1 MIETRK
7 LLMQLIEKA
16 ASERGCSEEQTK
28 MILALVRKSM
38 DEELPEVSELRAI
51 LKAIGSG

>member
-7 LLMQLIEKA
+7 LLMKLIEKA
-16 ASERGCSEEQTK
+16 AAERGCSGEQTK